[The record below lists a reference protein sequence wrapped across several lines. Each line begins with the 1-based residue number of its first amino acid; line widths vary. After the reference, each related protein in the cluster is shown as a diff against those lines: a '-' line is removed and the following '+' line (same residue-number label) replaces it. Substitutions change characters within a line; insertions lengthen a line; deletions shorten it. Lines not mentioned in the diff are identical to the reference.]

1 MHIATNSSKFDISKE
16 SQTAKLANKFSKI
29 LKKGDVIFLIGE
41 IGTGKTTFV
50 KYLINFLEKSKKKKL
65 SEITSPTFSI
75 LNEYRVKNL
84 KIRHYDLFRLKK
96 KNDVKNI
103 GLFENIN
110 EYITFI
116 EWPEKVSKNFE
127 IKYNIYFRLNLNSK
141 KRFVEI
147 NKENNYL

>member
-1 MHIATNSSKFDISKE
+1 MHIATKSSKFDISKE

>member
-147 NKENNYL
+147 NKKNNYL

>member
-41 IGTGKTTFV
+41 IGNGKTTFV